1 MRRNQGKGKTIGG
14 ERRSRRIGQEERKKV
29 GEEERKEETTRERE
43 DMRSGGGEEVLG
55 E

>member
-1 MRRNQGKGKTIGG
+1 MI
-14 ERRSRRIGQEERKKV
+14 KKDRTGREKV
-29 GEEERKEETTRERE
+29 NWRGREGEETTRERE

>member
-1 MRRNQGKGKTIGG
+1 MRRSQGKERTIGG
-14 ERRSRRIGQEERKKV
+14 EGRSRRIGQEEKKR
-29 GEEERKEETTRERE
+29 GEETTRERE

>member
-1 MRRNQGKGKTIGG
+1 MRRIQGKEGTIGG
-14 ERRSRRIGQEERKKV
+14 EGRSIRIGQEERK
-29 GEEERKEETTRERE
+29 GGEETTRERE